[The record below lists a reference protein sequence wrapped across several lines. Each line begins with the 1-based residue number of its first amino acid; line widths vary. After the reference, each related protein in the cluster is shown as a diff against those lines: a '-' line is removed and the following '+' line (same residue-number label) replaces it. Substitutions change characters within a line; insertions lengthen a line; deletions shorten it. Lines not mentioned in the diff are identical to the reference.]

1 MTGAGE
7 PKSWLRA
14 KIDALLHAE
23 WIGNAGKLFRKAG
36 EVIEDYNDQYA
47 HVDDKMHEAP
57 EVLWKSAQIKS
68 SQTDLNFV
76 QVEEKKIG
84 MELARKSMLDKL
96 RQEKAAAD
104 LAETNAQIAKVQLA
118 KAVLDLSN
126 GLKDAGTI
134 MRFSK
139 DGSVTVCPAPE
150 GYDYSALNVEVKK
163 ALTAGDTSIQPQPEL
178 PSESSDT
185 AL

>member
-1 MTGAGE
+1 MMGAGE
-7 PKSWLRA
+7 SKSWLRA
-14 KIDALLHAE
+14 KIDALLPTE
-23 WIGNAGKLFRKAG
+23 WIGNAGKLFRRAG

-47 HVDDKMHEAP
+47 RVDDKMHEAP

-84 MELARKSMLDKL
+84 MELARKSLLDKL
-96 RQEKAAAD
+96 RQENAAAD

-118 KAVLDLSN
+118 KAVLELSN
-126 GLKDAGTI
+126 ALRDAGTI

-150 GYDYSALNVEVKK
+150 GYDYTGLCEEVQK
-163 ALTAGDTSIQPQPEL
+163 ALTAGDTSIQPQPEI
-178 PSESSDT
+178 PGRSSET
-185 AL
+185 TL